1 MRKLAGTPKLEGH
14 DMPVPSQ
21 AHPRRRAFVAD
32 TTALILFFTTTGI
45 INEHLI
51 AGMTWEQVFHA
62 RLLGAALMVP
72 VGRPYGIWRN
82 WLMQR
87 ARPDRL
93 SQVLWDILALV
104 SFQVPIYAA
113 IIAISG
119 ASGRGFLL
127 GVLGATV
134 MMLALGR
141 PYGAFLN
148 WVRAQF
154 GLRPGGMRSMSVN
167 S

>member
-1 MRKLAGTPKLEGH
+1 
-14 DMPVPSQ
+14 MPASSQ
-21 AHPRRRAFVAD
+21 THPRHRAFIAD

-45 INEHLI
+45 INERFI

-62 RLLGAALMVP
+62 RLLGAVLMVP
-72 VGRPYGIWRN
+72 VGRPYGIWRD

-93 SQVLWDILALV
+93 SQLLWDSLALV

-119 ASGRGFLL
+119 ASGRGLLL
-127 GVLGATV
+127 GILGATM

-148 WVRAQF
+148 WVRARF
-154 GLRPGGMRSMSVN
+154 GLPPGGMRPMSLN
-167 S
+167 NGS

>member
-1 MRKLAGTPKLEGH
+1 MA
-14 DMPVPSQ
+14 VPSQ
-21 AHPRRRAFVAD
+21 THPRRRAFIAD

-45 INEHLI
+45 INERFV
-51 AGMTWEQVFHA
+51 AGMTWEQVLHA
-62 RLLGAALMVP
+62 RLLGAVLMVP
-72 VGRPYGIWRN
+72 VGRPYGVWRD
-82 WLMQR
+82 WMMQH

-93 SQVLWDILALV
+93 SQVLWDSLALV

-119 ASGRGFLL
+119 ASGRALLL
-127 GVLGATV
+127 GVLGATI

-148 WVRAQF
+148 WVRAWF
-154 GLRPGGMRSMSVN
+154 GIPPGGLRPMSLN
-167 S
+167 A

>member
-1 MRKLAGTPKLEGH
+1 
-14 DMPVPSQ
+14 MPASSQ
-21 AHPRRRAFVAD
+21 THPRHRAFVAD

-45 INEHLI
+45 INERFI

-62 RLLGAALMVP
+62 RLLGAVLMVP
-72 VGRPYGIWRN
+72 VGRPYGIWRD

-87 ARPDRL
+87 ARPDRR
-93 SQVLWDILALV
+93 SQLLWDSLALV
-104 SFQVPIYAA
+104 SFQVPIYAT

-119 ASGRGFLL
+119 ASGRGLLL
-127 GVLGATV
+127 GILGATM

-148 WVRAQF
+148 RVRALF
-154 GLRPGGMRSMSVN
+154 GLPPGGMRPMSLN